1 MVAGLAMTW
10 EAYEARFL
18 ELAAKNHYLES
29 DARTCLRYAKRLH
42 VQGLPPIYDVRHLS
56 LLVGYDE
63 DFLLGCAYASE
74 RFYRRFSVPKRSG
87 GERIIDEPLP
97 SLKEIQR
104 WLLDAVI
111 GRVPVSR
118 YAKGFVRG
126 RSTRENAR
134 FHRAQPL
141 VLSLDIR
148 NFFPSIERPRI
159 YGIFRSLGY
168 SQPVSQILAR
178 LCTLNDAL
186 PQGAPTSPA
195 LSNLFVRHID
205 NRLGGFARSQNLRYT
220 RYADDLTFSGS
231 LRPGQVIRFVRTVL
245 ATQGLS
251 LNEDKTRVMQPHQR
265 QEVTGII
272 VNKHL
277 DLPREIRRELRKT
290 IHYINRFGVG
300 SHLQHIGE
308 QRANFLLHL
317 HGLLSFALHLNPTR
331 GELKASAEQV
341 KRLISASAQGPAA
354 DDLDQTDG

>member
-1 MVAGLAMTW
+1 MPW
-10 EAYEARFL
+10 ETYETQFL
-18 ELAAKNHYLES
+18 ELAAKNNYAES
-29 DARTCLRYAKRLH
+29 NAHACLRYAKRLY

-63 DFLLGCAYASE
+63 EFLFGCAYAPE

-87 GERIIDEPLP
+87 GHRLIDEPLP

-104 WLLDAVI
+104 WLLDAII

-126 RSTRENAR
+126 RSTRDNAR

-148 NFFPSIERPRI
+148 DFFPSIKRQRI

-168 SQPVSQILAR
+168 SQLVSQLLAR
-178 LCTLNDAL
+178 LCTLDNAL

-205 NRLGGFARSQNLRYT
+205 SRLGGFARSQNLRYT
-220 RYADDLTFSGS
+220 RYADDLTFSGA
-231 LRPGQVIRFVRTVL
+231 LRPGQVIRFVRSVL

-251 LNEDKTRVMQPHQR
+251 LNEDKTRAMQPHQR
-265 QEVTGII
+265 QEVTGIV
-272 VNKHL
+272 VNHHL
-277 DLPREIRRELRKT
+277 DLPRETRRELRQT
-290 IHYINRFGVG
+290 LYYIDRFGVG
-300 SHLQHIGE
+300 SHLQHTGE

-317 HGLLSFALHLNPTR
+317 HGLLSFALHLNPSRT
-331 GELKASAEQV
+331 ELKAAAERV
-341 KRLISASAQGPAA
+341 KLLLSASTQRAGEDR
-354 DDLDQTDG
+354 DDKDE